1 MCLWLG
7 YMRTKSDSNNR
18 RVCFEASATSSG
30 SGHGSGPASSNSTLR
45 LGSSDSLVAATLPAE
60 PPPTMITSYLSAIE
74 SPYSIVLD
82 GIGPQL
88 YGAGRNKDFRTR
100 NDTKSLFHPSLDCHL
115 EQSERSC
122 IFPAPIMVSHRT
134 IHTKLWP
141 GRQALYATVA

>member
-30 SGHGSGPASSNSTLR
+30 SGQGSGPASSNSTLR

-88 YGAGRNKDFRTR
+88 YVAGRNQDFLTL
-100 NDTKSLFHPSLDCHL
+100 NNIESLFHPIASTVISNKVRDLAFFRP
-115 EQSERSC
+115 RS
-122 IFPAPIMVSHRT
+122 
-134 IHTKLWP
+134 W
-141 GRQALYATVA
+141 